1 MAVTLIKKTTER
13 PLCIHSDGTSC
24 YVGTNRG
31 RILKITISDGTTVV
45 YARLA
50 NTKVTALTSDD
61 SYLYVG
67 DNKGRIT
74 RITINATYSLR
85 VKSVLEANLHSPVV
99 GIHHNTA
106 TRYLVLANGKVES
119 RA

>member
-1 MAVTLIKKTTER
+1 MAVTLINKTVDR
-13 PLCIHSDGTSC
+13 PTCIHSDGTYC

-31 RILKITISDGTTVV
+31 RILRVTISGGATVV

-50 NTKVTALTSDD
+50 NSKVTAMTSDNT
-61 SYLYVG
+61 YLYVG
-67 DNKGRIT
+67 DNKGRLT

-85 VKSVLEANLHSPVV
+85 VKSVLEELHCPIA
-99 GIHHNTA
+99 GISHNTA
-106 TRYLVLANGKVES
+106 TRYLILVNGKVES